1 MEIPQLPVEQLSWL
15 WINMQVMH
23 SIIKIVLSPCIY
35 RIRLE
40 KEAKLRRS
48 QIWFHNRSRETTVK
62 VKKSGHSVTTCAK
75 WSTVSA
81 DGEAEG
87 NFSLIYSVFFFY
99 QDPVD
104 FDIIWRMS
112 SEENEQ
118 VFLDN
123 DYEGLVACK
132 RAVTINYSFF
142 GNHGNTTQNDS
153 SQQLEENECQ

>member
-23 SIIKIVLSPCIY
+23 AIIKIVLFPCIY

-48 QIWFHNRSRETTVK
+48 QIWFHNRSRETTVE
-62 VKKSGHSVTTCAK
+62 VKKSGHSVTTCAE

-87 NFSLIYSVFFFY
+87 NFSLIYSVFFIKIQWILILFEGCLRKKTNKFFLIMITKDLSHAKE
-99 QDPVD
+99 QLHL
-104 FDIIWRMS
+104 IIHS
-112 SEENEQ
+112 SGTMATLPKMTLHSN
-118 VFLDN
+118 
-123 DYEGLVACK
+123 
-132 RAVTINYSFF
+132 
-142 GNHGNTTQNDS
+142 
-153 SQQLEENECQ
+153 